1 MPQSFADDPL
11 SKPTPNGA
19 DNEQPGMPA
28 RQMQGQKEEGQ
39 ASPQTSESVGNPS
52 AEVRGSAENGQDVE
66 DEAGGEFAEDEMDEA
81 ILDDFPATPLEEQYV
96 ELIGLLLDESWA
108 AFEAAYKRFVEA
120 GGTQEQTP
128 DVASDLEASAPA
140 EE

>member
-1 MPQSFADDPL
+1 MPQSFAADDPL

-28 RQMQGQKEEGQ
+28 RQMQGQKEEAPLEPGQ
-39 ASPQTSESVGNPS
+39 ED
-52 AEVRGSAENGQDVE
+52 GQ